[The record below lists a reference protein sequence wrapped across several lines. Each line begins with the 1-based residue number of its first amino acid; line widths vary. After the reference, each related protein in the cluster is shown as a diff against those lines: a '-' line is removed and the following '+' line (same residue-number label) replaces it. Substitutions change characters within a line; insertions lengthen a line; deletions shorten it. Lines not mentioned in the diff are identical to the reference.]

1 MKTEFNLLPAS
12 YFEPVEPGWK
22 RFLREYG
29 AFVVMFLCFLQ
40 FFVCALTLWPRLQ
53 LQYAAVR
60 DAEREA
66 AAAAARLSEACG
78 DLEAHNSQLRAM
90 IEQGQSSTPA
100 LEILAALS
108 GALPE
113 TGKLEAVAA
122 DRELCRIEILLA
134 DREDAERVLSKLARL
149 PYAPLRITERR
160 LLGGGNLLLHLEG
173 TRRGR

>member
-22 RFLREYG
+22 RFLRGYG
-29 AFVVMFLCFLQ
+29 AFAVMFLCFLQ

-53 LQYAAVR
+53 SQYAAVR
-60 DAEREA
+60 EAERGA

-78 DLEAHNSQLRAM
+78 ELEAHDGQLRTM
-90 IEQGQSSTPA
+90 IEHGQSSAPA
-100 LEILAALS
+100 LEILTALA

-113 TGKLEAVAA
+113 TGELEAVAA
-122 DRELCRIEILLA
+122 DRERCRIEILFA
-134 DREDAERVLSKLARL
+134 DRESVDHVFEKLARL

-160 LLGGGNLLLHLEG
+160 LLSGGSLLLCLEG